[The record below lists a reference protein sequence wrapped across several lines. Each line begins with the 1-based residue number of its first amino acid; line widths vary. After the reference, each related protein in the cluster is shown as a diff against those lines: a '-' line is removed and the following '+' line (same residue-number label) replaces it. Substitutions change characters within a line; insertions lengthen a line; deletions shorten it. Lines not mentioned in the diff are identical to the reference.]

1 MKDRIHFASHGRG
14 EETLANASIEIFK
27 DSVAATLDTGGIL
40 GLLMATVGD
49 WAT

>member
-27 DSVAATLDTGGIL
+27 DSATAALDTGSI
-40 GLLMATVGD
+40 
-49 WAT
+49 